1 MKKIKKLFNA
11 MTPWLMTKKRKY
23 ELAQEL
29 TNGIV
34 LSYKSNGIT
43 LNIKQREKIYS
54 SVLNAL
60 KLKKK

>member
-11 MTPWLMTKKRKY
+11 MTPWLFTKKRKY

-43 LNIKQREKIYS
+43 LNIKQREKIYQ

>member
-1 MKKIKKLFNA
+1 MKNIKNIFRS

-23 ELAQEL
+23 ELAQQL
-29 TNGIV
+29 TNGII

-60 KLKKK
+60 MLKKK